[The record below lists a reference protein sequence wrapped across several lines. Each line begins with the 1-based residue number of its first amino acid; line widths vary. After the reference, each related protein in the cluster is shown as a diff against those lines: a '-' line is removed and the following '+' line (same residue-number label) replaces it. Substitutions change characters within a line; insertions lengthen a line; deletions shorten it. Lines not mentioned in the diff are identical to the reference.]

1 MEKVNVS
8 ALARANG
15 INPVTAF
22 NRIKKGMSVEEAT
35 STPVRPYRKD
45 RKPLNPRPAKKAE
58 RVWAYLLD
66 NRLATPSEV
75 ARATGV
81 SYAYAHKLMGKVG
94 TPREVFEKEAKA
106 PLVAERDAGLLD
118 VDDDSSSRWL
128 QVAFLVATAAAI
140 AAWVFSV

>member
-1 MEKVNVS
+1 MKKVNIS

-15 INPVTAF
+15 VNPVTAHK
-22 NRIKKGMSVEEAT
+22 RIKAGMSIEEAT
-35 STPVRPYRKD
+35 SKPTRKFHSKKKYR
-45 RKPLNPRPAKKAE
+45 RGEKAAL
-58 RVWAYLLD
+58 VWAYLLD
-66 NRLATPSEV
+66 NKLATPAEV
-75 ARATGV
+75 AAATGV

-128 QVAFLVATAAAI
+128 QVAFLVATAAAV